1 MNPISLSDI
10 QSAVEVLQQKEATD
24 AATLNTIAGATFESL
39 RDTLVQWGIAGFPNA
54 YALLTLS
61 IQPPSRCSDGQVREL
76 TEYITFCSGK
86 TIQEHVQSL
95 QDKLADITVS
105 YANVA
110 GDVVVVVSRT
120 A

>member
-1 MNPISLSDI
+1 MNPISLADI
-10 QSAVEVLQQKEATD
+10 LSAVEVLQQKEAAD
-24 AATLNTIAGATFESL
+24 AAALNSIAGATFESL

-54 YALLTLS
+54 YTLMTLS

-76 TEYITFCSGK
+76 TEYVLFCSGK
-86 TIQEHVQSL
+86 TIQQQVQSL
-95 QDKLADITVS
+95 QEKLADFTVS

-110 GDVVVVVSRT
+110 GDIAVVVSRT